1 MFELADVAVRYP
13 GAPAE
18 VFSGVDLAL
27 PDGTLMVLVGPNGAG
42 KTTLLRAM
50 CGLIRPTSG
59 RIEIDGCDVVAHPD
73 RAQRSFGVSLYPERS
88 FYFRLTARQNLRY
101 FAALRG
107 LGRRDAIAEVD
118 RVLGVA
124 GLEEHTELPFMRL
137 SLGLR
142 KRLGFARALL
152 GTPSTLLLDEPLA
165 NLDSASATA
174 VVEHLASLRDA
185 GHRVVLSTHEA
196 SGVASLVDI
205 VGQLR
210 DGRLTTTDER
220 TALVLGKTVMVETEP
235 APDPGV
241 LVPGWATT
249 SYGFSRMVG
258 ADEDITPL
266 LTTLGAA
273 GFRAVRVGTRQ
284 EASVLPVSEV
294 LV

>member
-1 MFELADVAVRYP
+1 MFELADVSVRYP
-13 GAPAE
+13 GVPDQ
-18 VFSGVDLAL
+18 VFSGVDLTL
-27 PDGTLMVLVGPNGAG
+27 DEGTLMVLVGPNGAG

-50 CGLIRPTSG
+50 CGLIRPTTG
-59 RIEIDGCDVVAHPD
+59 RIELDGCDVVRHPD
-73 RAQRSFGVSLYPERS
+73 RAQRSLGVSLYPERS

-107 LGRRDAIAEVD
+107 LGRRAAMSEVD
-118 RVLGVA
+118 RVLTVA
-124 GLEEHTELPFMRL
+124 GLEEHESLPFMRL

-152 GTPSTLLLDEPLA
+152 GAPSTLLLDEPLA
-165 NLDSASATA
+165 NLDAASSAA

-196 SGVASLVDI
+196 SGVASLVDV
-205 VGQLR
+205 VGQLK

-235 APDPGV
+235 TPPPTA
-241 LVPGWATT
+241 LVSGWSTT
-249 SYGFSRMVG
+249 TYGFSQMIG
-258 ADEDITPL
+258 ADDDITPL
-266 LTTLGAA
+266 LASLGTA